1 MLYFDEVEGQI
12 TIQTRCKHL
21 NIQKYLMYTNL
32 SSRTSFYSPT
42 DLRHSHHEQF
52 HASNPTVSDAA
63 VQPSTTQNN
72 LTVQKSLYNVIIQ
85 LYLYCSSMS

>member
-1 MLYFDEVEGQI
+1 
-12 TIQTRCKHL
+12 
-21 NIQKYLMYTNL
+21 MYTNL
-32 SSRTSFYSPT
+32 PGRTLFCCST
-42 DLRHSHHEQF
+42 DLRHSHREQF